1 VLDTFVVGVVRAVFG
16 LNGRVKVLTFSGEID
31 HLEELE
37 TVVLRKDGVEKQM
50 VIEETGGA
58 PNSFFMKFKGI
69 DTPEA
74 AKSLTGWEL
83 VVSRDAAAYLDDNEF
98 YVEDLRGIEVTLDGA
113 RIGQISDVVEG
124 GGGQLID
131 IALDAGGS
139 RLVPFRNEFFG
150 DVDMEGRKIVLLAG
164 WMLE

>member
-1 VLDTFVVGVVRAVFG
+1 MLDTFVVGVVRAVFG